1 MQTHKE
7 MTEKDISSIKELL
20 GSPKKVIITT
30 HQLPDGDAM
39 GSSLAVYN
47 YLLQKGHNVAVISP
61 SNYPNFLKWLP
72 GNDQVLNYYTDKDLI
87 KKRFDEADIM
97 FCLDYNTPDRTKGLK
112 ELVKSFDGIIIMID
126 HHPDPDDFGDYMLSV
141 VSSSSTAELIFDFI
155 NFLGDGG
162 LINKDVAACIYTG
175 ILTDTGSFS
184 YGSTSTNAHYIAGEM
199 IKAGADNLIIQDHI
213 FQSNTED
220 RVRLLGY
227 AISEKLKVVKD
238 LNVAYIM
245 LSKEDLEKFNF
256 QQGDTEGLVNY
267 GLSINKVSLAV
278 LMTEKAESVKFSFRS
293 SGECPANLI
302 AKEHFNGGGHR
313 NAAGG
318 ERSGTL
324 QDAETQFLA
333 IIINY
338 KDQLT

>member
-1 MQTHKE
+1 MQTQKE
-7 MTEKDISSIKELL
+7 MTKKEISRIKEQLD
-20 GSPKKVIITT
+20 SPKKIIITT

-39 GSSLAVYN
+39 GSSLAFYH
-47 YLLQKGHNVAVISP
+47 YLLQKGHKATVISP

-72 GNDQVLNYYTDKDLI
+72 GNDHVLNYYLDKDLI
-87 KKRFDEADIM
+87 IKRFDEADMM
-97 FCLDYNTPDRTKGLK
+97 FCLDYNTPDRAKGLK
-112 ELVKSFDGIIIMID
+112 ELVTSFDGIKIVID

-141 VSSSSTAELIFDFI
+141 VSSSSTAELIFEFI
-155 NFLGDGG
+155 TSLGDRG

-184 YGSTSTNAHYIAGEM
+184 YGSTSANAHYIAGEM
-199 IKAGADNLIIQDHI
+199 IKAGADNLMIQDHI

-220 RVRLLGY
+220 RIRLLGY

-245 LSKEDLEKFNF
+245 LSIEDLEKFNF
-256 QQGDTEGLVNY
+256 QQGDTEGLVNHA
-267 GLSINKVSLAV
+267 LSINKVSLAV
-278 LMTEKAESVKFSFRS
+278 LMTEKTECVKFSFRS
-293 SGECPANLI
+293 SGKCPANLI

-333 IIINY
+333 IILNY
-338 KDQLT
+338 KDKLT